1 MSELRWTGLVYGRS
15 YQVDFSSIATP
26 CYFTAQDTQWALQ
39 YITATTKSADKLA
52 GNPRWSLFK
61 NEKYC
66 VVGVTCMVK
75 DLLGDCVALPTADRN
90 ACLDSRNRANSDGD
104 DMTKDCQ
111 GRPLYIFVGYVAPLK
126 DKTFLRNVPAYSS
139 NNLELFAPLYQHV
152 RDIWY
157 LKEYEKFDKLP
168 ILTKDRELVYSE
180 FPHTVN
186 YDLNLA
192 RQLNHQQK
200 DRDSDRVFL
209 WQDSDEYRKKL
220 WVTAARCQFS
230 ISLCLG
236 FKSEFDAISSPF
248 LNGTA
253 RSIASL
259 RAFDKTTK
267 STVTK
272 NERSRSLHG
281 VQSLPNLVRD
291 KVKDDLKV
299 TIAHVEKAVEVGQ
312 NLVQSLTNK
321 TESNSHHQSESNSSE
336 FGFKTKKAATT
347 TESTNKTEKSTK
359 SWF

>member
-26 CYFTAQDTQWALQ
+26 CDFTAQDTQWALQ

-66 VVGVTCMVK
+66 VVGVTCMVT
-75 DLLGDCVALPTADRN
+75 DLLG
-90 ACLDSRNRANSDGD
+90 NRARSDGD

-126 DKTFLRNVPAYSS
+126 NKTFLRNIPTYSS

-168 ILTKDRELVYSE
+168 ILTNDKELIYSE
-180 FPHTVN
+180 FTHTVN

-200 DRDSDRVFL
+200 DRSGDRVFL

-253 RSIASL
+253 RSIESP
-259 RAFDKTTK
+259 RAFDKTIK

-272 NERSRSLHG
+272 NERS
-281 VQSLPNLVRD
+281 LPHLVRN
-291 KVKDDLKV
+291 KVKDDIKV

-312 NLVQSLTNK
+312 DLVQSLTTK
-321 TESNSHHQSESNSSE
+321 IESNSHRQSEANASE

-347 TESTNKTEKSTK
+347 ESTNKTEKSTE

>member
-1 MSELRWTGLVYGRS
+1 MSEFRWSGLVYGRS

-26 CYFTAQDTQWALQ
+26 CDFTAQDTQWALQ

-75 DLLGDCVALPTADRN
+75 DLLGD
-90 ACLDSRNRANSDGD
+90 GD
-104 DMTKDCQ
+104 DMIKDCQ

-126 DKTFLRNVPAYSS
+126 DKTYLRNVPTYSS

-168 ILTKDRELVYSE
+168 ILTKERELVYSE

-200 DRDSDRVFL
+200 DRDGDRVFL

-236 FKSEFDAISSPF
+236 FKSEFDALSSPF

-253 RSIASL
+253 RSIESP

-267 STVTK
+267 STATK
-272 NERSRSLHG
+272 NERSPSLHG
-281 VQSLPNLVRD
+281 DGAFFGARIPRSPAPLQSLPNLVRD
-291 KVKDDLKV
+291 KVKDDIKV

-312 NLVQSLTNK
+312 DLVQSLTTK
-321 TESNSHHQSESNSSE
+321 TEFNSHHQSESNSSE
-336 FGFKTKKAATT
+336 FGFKTKKAAPT
-347 TESTNKTEKSTK
+347 TESTNKTESTE